1 MEAALEAKSVFAAL
15 LLKWFKN
22 NRRSFPWRDT
32 KDPYQVL
39 IAEIMLQRTKAN
51 QVVPVYLGFIR
62 EFPTILILKTATVR
76 EIQRHFVR
84 LGLLWRA
91 NRVKQMAKDI
101 VVRFEGKIPSD
112 RDQLLSI
119 PSIGDYV
126 ADAVLAF
133 AFGKD
138 VAVVDSNVCRVVGR
152 VFGIDWKKEA
162 RRRPVFR
169 EIPDKL
175 LPKGKARE
183 FNWAII
189 DVASIVCL
197 PKNPLCSR
205 CPLSG
210 ICDFALT
217 QVHAGLT
224 KA

>member
-15 LLKWFKN
+15 LLKWFKS
-22 NRRSFPWRDT
+22 NRRSFPWRKA

-51 QVVPVYLGFIR
+51 QVAPVYLGFIR
-62 EFPTILILKTATVR
+62 EFPTIIDLKAATER
-76 EIQRHFVR
+76 EIQRYFVR

-91 NRVKQMAKDI
+91 NRVKQMAKVI
-101 VVRFEGKIPSD
+101 VERFDGKIPSD

-119 PSIGDYV
+119 PSIGDYM

-162 RRRPVFR
+162 RRKPVFR
-169 EIPDKL
+169 KIPERL
-175 LPKGKARE
+175 LPKSRAKE

-189 DVASIVCL
+189 DLASLICL
-197 PKNPLCSR
+197 PRNPKCSE
-205 CPLSG
+205 CPLRML
-210 ICDFALT
+210 CRFASRS
-217 QVHAGLT
+217 HASCSKRT
-224 KA
+224 